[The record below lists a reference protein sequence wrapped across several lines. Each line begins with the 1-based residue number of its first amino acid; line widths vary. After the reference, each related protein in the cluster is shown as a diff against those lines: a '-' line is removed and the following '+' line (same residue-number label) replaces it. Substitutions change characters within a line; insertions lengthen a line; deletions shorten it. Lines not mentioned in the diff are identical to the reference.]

1 MTTSTV
7 VLVHGAFADAT
18 GSWNTIADILIRRGH
33 PVVAIAN
40 PLRGLHHDA
49 EYLRTV
55 LATIPG
61 PITLAGHSYGGAV
74 ISHAAT
80 GLDRICALVYIAAFA
95 PDEGESAGQLD
106 EKFGG
111 RAQQVTQAR
120 PLPGATPL
128 KGPPHIEL
136 SIVPA
141 QYREVFA
148 PDTDPDTAAVL
159 AATQRPLAL
168 AAMLEPAG
176 PPAWKSLPSYY
187 AISTRDQM
195 IPTVGQREMAARM
208 NAITIDLDAGHAA
221 TLSHPDPIAD
231 LISTAS
237 AR

>member
-1 MTTSTV
+1 MTNSTI

-18 GSWNTIADILIRRGH
+18 GTWNTVADVLIRRGH
-33 PVVAIAN
+33 PVIAVAN

-55 LATIPG
+55 LATTPG
-61 PITLAGHSYGGAV
+61 PITLVGHSYGGAV

-80 GLDRICALVYIAAFA
+80 GLDQVSALVYIAAFA

-120 PLPGATPL
+120 PLPGPAPL
-128 KGPPHIEL
+128 HGPPHIEL

-141 QYREVFA
+141 CYREAFA
-148 PDTDPDTAAVL
+148 PDTAPDTAAVL

-176 PPAWKSLPSYY
+176 PPAWKTLPSYY

-195 IPTVGQREMAARM
+195 IPTAGQREMAERM
-208 NAITIDLDAGHAA
+208 KATTIDLDAGHAA
-221 TLSHPDPIAD
+221 TLSHPGPIAD

-237 AR
+237 TV

>member
-1 MTTSTV
+1 MNRSTV

-18 GSWNTIADILIRRGH
+18 STWNTIAGVLIQRGH
-33 PVVAIAN
+33 PVVAVAN

-49 EYLRTV
+49 EYLRAV

-61 PITLAGHSYGGAV
+61 PITLVGHSYGGAV
-74 ISHAAT
+74 ITEAAT
-80 GLDRICALVYIAAFA
+80 GVDQVSALVYIAAFA

-111 RAQQVTQAR
+111 RAQQISQAR
-120 PLPGATPL
+120 PLPGPAPL
-128 KGPPHIEL
+128 HGPPHIEL
-136 SIVPA
+136 SIVA
-141 QYREVFA
+141 AHYRDAFA
-148 PDTDPDTAAVL
+148 PDTDPETAAVL

-176 PPAWKSLPSYY
+176 PPAWKTLPSYF

-195 IPTVGQREMAARM
+195 IPTDGQRNMAERM
-208 NAITIDLDAGHAA
+208 DAITIDLDAGHASP
-221 TLSHPDPIAD
+221 LSHPHPIAD

-237 AR
+237 AA